1 LDVFA
6 IVSNASSSSG
16 NAARPAILLLEEY
29 GALGVAIS
37 SALKKF
43 APSHTTHTAR
53 SLKEAETLA
62 GKVEP
67 ELFLIDVDPPWP
79 KITQFLGKMRSEFPE
94 ARVLV
99 IGATIPKGLIENR
112 GSYHALQFLEKPFD
126 VAELGA
132 AVQALLGPWKESE
145 DVGLRGTLRSF
156 SAVDAAL
163 LQCASGRTVIVEV
176 KQNGGKSGELHFVD
190 GQLFHVE
197 NGKRAGVEA
206 LEELLSWANPDL
218 REKEKKT
225 RTTKR
230 TIPAPWTEAFL
241 TALQKTMKQ
250 PPAPRPASVVRPA
263 AARSPA
269 KTGKKIVVIDDTEM
283 LLIFVE
289 DVLSTEQPDLQITT
303 ASNGVSGVKE
313 IERIRPDLVL
323 LDYSLPDFN
332 GDEVCRR
339 LLENE
344 ATANIPVLMMSGHV
358 PEMRRTAAYF
368 ENVVATIEKPFR
380 SEALVAIVQETLAA
394 GPAAKTRRKTESR
407 KKAEAAPPA
416 AKASPP
422 AEPPPKAQSV
432 KRAESVRPPR
442 SQRTVVAPPSPKTET
457 AVPPSPPPKPAE
469 SPVAAPLAEPEVFAA
484 PATPPK
490 RLEPALGE
498 SQPAELSVETTLEQ
512 PKSVEPPRVEH
523 PPAAPAPL
531 RPPPPAPRP
540 PKTPAPAP
548 SRPKP
553 ATKLPPIPFEHPVP
567 HVISVAPPIQQ
578 IPRPGLAS
586 LPIPTT
592 QPEAARPPEK
602 ITAPVLTPGMNQ
614 VILGLFLEVISMQLT
629 PALRMGTI
637 RARVSSLTA
646 SLHVASPQ
654 LRAALPPNGFELG
667 AVDLDRNG
675 RIAAMRLIPTIQPFT
690 PLETRNAF
698 QIGGVTVVPVN
709 SDDRLQLTPSVGAPM
724 RMHLLAQMEVAGVEL
739 FANFQIAQL
748 VLKNRS
754 NSVRVTLNEESI
766 GQEKTGTA
774 CETTGVQL
782 DAMARLAELTLNP
795 V

>member
-1 LDVFA
+1 M
-6 IVSNASSSSG
+6 SNAKSSPG
-16 NAARPAILLLEEY
+16 NPAQPAILLLEEY
-29 GALGVAIS
+29 AALAVAIK

-43 APSHTTHTAR
+43 APSHTTHVAR
-53 SLKEAETLA
+53 SLKEAETIA
-62 GKVEP
+62 GKAGP

-79 KITQFLGKMRSEFPE
+79 KLTQLLGKMSSQFPD

-132 AVQALLGPWKESE
+132 AVQALLGPWKESD

-156 SAVDAAL
+156 NAVDAAL

-176 KQNGGKSGELHFVD
+176 KKNGGKSGELHFVD

-197 NGKRAGVEA
+197 NGERAGVEA
-206 LEELLSWANPDL
+206 LEELLSWVHPDL
-218 REKEKKT
+218 REKEKRT
-225 RTTKR
+225 TTKR

-241 TALQKTMKQ
+241 TALQKTRKSAPAP
-250 PPAPRPASVVRPA
+250 PPAPVVRPSVA
-263 AARSPA
+263 KATA
-269 KTGKKIVVIDDTEM
+269 KTGKKIVVVDDTEM

-289 DVLSTEQPDLQITT
+289 DVLSTARPDLQITT

-344 ATANIPVLMMSGHV
+344 ATAKIPILMMSGHV

-368 ENVVATIEKPFR
+368 ENVVATIEKPFL
-380 SEALVAIVQETLAA
+380 SDALVTIVQETLAA
-394 GPAAKTRRKTESR
+394 GPSLKQRKPEPRKKTEAEAPRRKV
-407 KKAEAAPPA
+407 AA
-416 AKASPP
+416 P
-422 AEPPPKAQSV
+422 AEPTLKPQTIEP
-432 KRAESVRPPR
+432 RAPVRPPR
-442 SQRTVVAPPSPKTET
+442 SQRTAVAPPAPKIEPV
-457 AVPPSPPPKPAE
+457 VPPPAPPTA
-469 SPVAAPLAEPEVFAA
+469 
-484 PATPPK
+484 
-490 RLEPALGE
+490 
-498 SQPAELSVETTLEQ
+498 
-512 PKSVEPPRVEH
+512 VEPPVSVPEPTESYVQATFEPPQSPEPPIFEP
-523 PPAAPAPL
+523 PPAAAPPL

-540 PKTPAPAP
+540 PKTPPPAP
-548 SRPKP
+548 TRTSPSK
-553 ATKLPPIPFEHPVP
+553 KLPPIPFEHPVP
-567 HVISVAPPIQQ
+567 HVISVGPPVQQ
-578 IPRPGLAS
+578 IPQPGFAS
-586 LPIPTT
+586 GPIPTLR
-592 QPEAARPPEK
+592 PEAAAERMA
-602 ITAPVLTPGMNQ
+602 APVLGMNQ
-614 VILGLFLEVISMQLT
+614 VILGLFLEVVSMQLT

-646 SLHVASPQ
+646 SLHVTSPQ

-675 RIAAMRLIPTIQPFT
+675 RIAAIRVLPTVRPFM
-690 PLETRNAF
+690 PLKTRNAL
-698 QIGGVTVVPVN
+698 QIGDVTVVPAN
-709 SDDRLQLTPSVGAPM
+709 SDDRLQLTPDATAPM
-724 RMHLLAQMEVAGVEL
+724 RMHLLAQLEVVGVEL
-739 FANFQIAQL
+739 SSNFQIAQL
-748 VLKNRS
+748 VLKSRTNH
-754 NSVRVTLNEESI
+754 VRVTLSEESI
-766 GQEKTGTA
+766 GQEKSGTA